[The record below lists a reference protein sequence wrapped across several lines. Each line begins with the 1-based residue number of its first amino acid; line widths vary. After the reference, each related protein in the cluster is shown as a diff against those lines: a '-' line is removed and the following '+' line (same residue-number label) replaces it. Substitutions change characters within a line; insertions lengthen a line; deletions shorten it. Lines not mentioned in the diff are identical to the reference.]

1 MRFILIFIAILLAA
15 GCSAPAKKLTPLET
29 LQAYTRAIK
38 KKDTTQMKLLLS
50 QESLKMAEQEAKAQK
65 VTVDD
70 IVTRETLFTDS
81 QTSVKY
87 RNVREDEEGKAS
99 IEMEDS
105 VGVWNT
111 VNFILEDGIWKIDK
125 KGFANQIELDSQ
137 KSQEELDRIINEGK
151 QP

>member
-1 MRFILIFIAILLAA
+1 MRFFIVLIALLIAA

-50 QESLKMAEQEAKAQK
+50 KESINMAESEARAQG

-70 IVTRETLFTDS
+70 IVSRETLFNES
-81 QTSVKY
+81 QTSVKF
-87 RNVREDEEGKAS
+87 RNVREEDDTAS

-105 VGVWNT
+105 VGIWNK
-111 VNFILEDGIWKIDK
+111 VDFVREEGVWKIDK
-125 KGFANQIELDSQ
+125 KAFANQIEIDAK
-137 KSQEELDRIINEGK
+137 KSQEELDRIINEGR

>member
-1 MRFILIFIAILLAA
+1 MRFFIVFIALLIAA
-15 GCSAPAKKLTPLET
+15 GCSAPPKKLTPLET

-50 QESLKMAEQEAKAQK
+50 QESIKMAESEAKAQG

-70 IVTRETLFTDS
+70 IVTRETLFTES

-87 RNVREDEEGKAS
+87 RNVREEGDTAS

-105 VGVWNT
+105 LGLWNT
-111 VNFILEDGIWKIDK
+111 VNFIREEGVWKIDK
-125 KGFANQIELDSQ
+125 KAFANQIEIDAQ
-137 KSQEELDRIINEGK
+137 KSQEELDRIINEGR

>member
-1 MRFILIFIAILLAA
+1 MRFSLLIIAIMFVA

-50 QESLKMAEQEAKAQK
+50 QESLKMAEQEAKAQN

-70 IVTRETLFTDS
+70 IVARETLFTDT

-87 RNVREDEEGKAS
+87 RNVREEEEGKAS

-105 VGVWNT
+105 FGIWNT
-111 VNFILEDGIWKIDK
+111 VNFIREDGVWKIDK
-125 KGFANQIELDSQ
+125 KGFANRIELDSQ

>member
-1 MRFILIFIAILLAA
+1 MRFFIVFIALLMAA
-15 GCSAPAKKLTPLET
+15 GCAAPPKKLTPLET

-50 QESLKMAEQEAKAQK
+50 QESIKMAESEAKAQG

-70 IVTRETLFTDS
+70 IVTRETLFTES

-87 RNVREDEEGKAS
+87 RNVREEGDTAS

-105 VGVWNT
+105 LGLWNT
-111 VNFILEDGIWKIDK
+111 VNFIREEGVWKIDK
-125 KGFANQIELDSQ
+125 KAFANQIEIDAQ
-137 KSQEELDRIINEGK
+137 KSQEELDRIINEGR

>member
-1 MRFILIFIAILLAA
+1 MRFIILFIAVSLAS
-15 GCSAPAKKLTPLET
+15 GCAAPPKKLTPLET

-38 KKDTTQMKLLLS
+38 KKDTTQMKMLLS
-50 QESLKMAEQEAKAQK
+50 QESLKMAEQEAKAQN

-70 IVTRETLFTDS
+70 IVTRETLFTES

-87 RNVREDEEGKAS
+87 RNVREDEENKAS
-99 IEMEDS
+99 VEMEDS
-105 VGVWNT
+105 MGLWNT
-111 VNFILEDGIWKIDK
+111 VHFIREEGVWKIDK
-125 KGFANQIELDSQ
+125 KGFANQIEIDSQ